1 MLLFRARP
9 APLVV
14 SSRFVDNSNVLLH
27 LRYWWPLRSINF
39 AGCNSYWAPET
50 HLRLCAAH
58 AMQALQQLQSSSGT
72 TLTFVAES
80 PKAAWATTIT
90 SLITLAIT
98 LVKFF
103 SLVRA
108 GVKAVLLEPGHSSST
123 SGVAGPGPKSR
134 PTSQHPRSMSLPRR
148 PAPILRKEGEGH
160 GHSTLTQ
167 WPTYAALQG
176 KEPARVQLRVQQLQA
191 PVFPEM
197 VGRGS
202 RLPNP
207 AAAMRGD
214 IGSLQQ
220 RRRSC
225 LLEESRVGGGGEGA
239 SQSVVRFKAER
250 ESRVGASQSCTA
262 SIAET

>member
-1 MLLFRARP
+1 
-9 APLVV
+9 
-14 SSRFVDNSNVLLH
+14 
-27 LRYWWPLRSINF
+27 
-39 AGCNSYWAPET
+39 
-50 HLRLCAAH
+50 
-58 AMQALQQLQSSSGT
+58 MQALQQLQSSSGT
-72 TLTFVAES
+72 TLTCFAES
-80 PKAAWATTIT
+80 PRAAWATTLT
-90 SLITLAIT
+90 SLITLVIT

-103 SLVRA
+103 FPVRA
-108 GVKAVLLEPGHSSST
+108 EVKVILLEPGHSSST
-123 SGVAGPGPKSR
+123 SGVAGLGPKSS

-148 PAPILRKEGEGH
+148 PTDSAEGGR
-160 GHSTLTQ
+160 GPRTFTQ
-167 WPTYAALQG
+167 WPTYVVPQG

-239 SQSVVRFKAER
+239 SQSVVRCKAER
-250 ESRVGASQSCTA
+250 ERAGLEQVSRALPALLKLKESRTGGRASQTCQG
-262 SIAET
+262 